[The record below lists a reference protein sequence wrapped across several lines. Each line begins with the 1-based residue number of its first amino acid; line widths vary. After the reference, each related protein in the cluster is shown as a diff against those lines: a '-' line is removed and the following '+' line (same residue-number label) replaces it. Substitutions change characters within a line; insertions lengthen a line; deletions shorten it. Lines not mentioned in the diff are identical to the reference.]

1 MQFNSI
7 QFILFFIVV
16 IFIYFSISY
25 KYRWFLLL
33 LASYYFY
40 MCWKPEYIFLILLST
55 VIDYYCGL
63 KMGECDDKI
72 KRKPFLLISITT
84 NLGILFFFKYFNF
97 FSDSTRYL
105 LNQFN
110 IFYDL
115 PYFNLL
121 LPVGISFYTFQT
133 LSYSIDVY
141 KGDKKAEKH
150 FGIFALYV
158 SFFPQLVAGPIE
170 RSTRLLPQLNNNYQF
185 DYLRCKNGLML
196 MLWGFFK
203 KIVIA
208 DRLAVLVNT
217 VYSNPMDY
225 QGIPLILATVFFAFQ
240 IYCDFSA
247 YSDIAIGASKIMG
260 YDLMK
265 NFNRP
270 YFSKSISEFWRRWH
284 MSLGSWFRD
293 YLYFPLGGN
302 KMGQYSWYQNI
313 MLVFLISGL
322 WHGASWNFII
332 WGGLHGFYILI
343 GLLLK
348 GIKKYIINFL
358 KLNKQIF
365 PYKLIQVIYTF
376 ILVNFAWIFFR
387 ANTFN
392 EAIYIIKNIFIINS
406 NVIYDKSLHK
416 LGLDEKDLYLS
427 ILLILFLLI
436 IQLIQRK
443 INIINWINSKPVI
456 VRWSLYM
463 IGIYSIIIF
472 GFYAQGDQTQFI
484 YFQF

>member
-7 QFILFFIVV
+7 QFILFFIIV

-150 FGIFALYV
+150 FGIFALY
-158 SFFPQLVAGPIE
+158 
-170 RSTRLLPQLNNNYQF
+170 T
-185 DYLRCKNGLML
+185 
-196 MLWGFFK
+196 
-203 KIVIA
+203 
-208 DRLAVLVNT
+208 
-217 VYSNPMDY
+217 
-225 QGIPLILATVFFAFQ
+225 
-240 IYCDFSA
+240 
-247 YSDIAIGASKIMG
+247 
-260 YDLMK
+260 
-265 NFNRP
+265 
-270 YFSKSISEFWRRWH
+270 
-284 MSLGSWFRD
+284 
-293 YLYFPLGGN
+293 
-302 KMGQYSWYQNI
+302 
-313 MLVFLISGL
+313 
-322 WHGASWNFII
+322 
-332 WGGLHGFYILI
+332 
-343 GLLLK
+343 
-348 GIKKYIINFL
+348 
-358 KLNKQIF
+358 
-365 PYKLIQVIYTF
+365 
-376 ILVNFAWIFFR
+376 
-387 ANTFN
+387 
-392 EAIYIIKNIFIINS
+392 
-406 NVIYDKSLHK
+406 
-416 LGLDEKDLYLS
+416 
-427 ILLILFLLI
+427 
-436 IQLIQRK
+436 
-443 INIINWINSKPVI
+443 
-456 VRWSLYM
+456 
-463 IGIYSIIIF
+463 
-472 GFYAQGDQTQFI
+472 
-484 YFQF
+484 